1 MTSEQGLPEAE
12 AGVGVSAPEPAEWAA
27 TGEVAGAVGG
37 GGGGGGRNLV
47 VTPVDR
53 WSERGGPVGA
63 SPEPGTVPPVEATPI
78 VRAPTAPA
86 TVPIASAPAAVE
98 AVARPPST
106 RMSRAGDRGCARCNC
121 ADDQSASGQFQNS
134 RHFGFPK
141 FARDPPR
148 IDGVDRSRGMSLSWS
163 VE

>member
-27 TGEVAGAVGG
+27 TGEVAGAVAGG
-37 GGGGGGRNLV
+37 AEPRSNPSR
-47 VTPVDR
+47 PV
-53 WSERGGPVGA
+53 ERT

-163 VE
+163 VD